1 MDRGKGVPNDESQ
14 ARVVAGRENVIIFP
28 VRRRF
33 VTAVAEPTGPRLPDW
48 WPKTT
53 QEIEE
58 VDDLLRTQVE
68 GQARLSG
75 DVGRLQGAVE
85 SIAARQDRHEVV
97 TGRLE
102 EKITALD
109 RKQAETAERIA
120 GQLSEITALVNQA
133 RGAGWAAARMANL
146 GWIGV
151 GVAATAIW
159 TLAKTYHWFGL

>member
-1 MDRGKGVPNDESQ
+1 MSAVP
-14 ARVVAGRENVIIFP
+14 VP
-28 VRRRF
+28 V
-33 VTAVAEPTGPRLPDW
+33 GPSLPDW
-48 WPKTT
+48 WPKTQ
-53 QEIEE
+53 QEIGE

-68 GQARLSG
+68 GQARISG

-97 TGRLE
+97 TSRLE

-133 RGAGWAAARMANL
+133 RGAGWAAGRMANV
-146 GWIGV
+146 GWIGI
-151 GVAATAIW
+151 GVAATVIW
-159 TLAKTYHWFGL
+159 TLATKYHWFGL